1 MRFTS
6 SLEKQLRDDPGGLR
20 MSVYNYNGGLLRIN
34 RWSVVNRALGDL
46 PRPAAIRSESSKH
59 NIYGVA
65 ESMKNSRN
73 IYPAFAWF
81 VTPEDRTSRFAARR
95 WRHGETKY
103 AWGSESTC
111 PRGMDQ
117 SCNFAHC
124 RLQQRKTNGSKINP
138 SFAYAR
144 GKDPLIL
151 RWNAISR
158 DLIRAS
164 TQHLWIGKAKVCSG
178 FLCER
183 EPPL

>member
-81 VTPEDRTSRFAARR
+81 VTAEDRTSRFAARR

-103 AWGSESTC
+103 AWGFGSTC